1 MMSEEEEAT
10 ERRFEE
16 GEIVA
21 KVSIVAMLCLTIL
34 KGLVGWY
41 YNSVALWADAVN
53 SFSDI
58 FASALVLSGL
68 HLTGRKPSD
77 RFPYG
82 YYRAENL
89 ASFIVSLLVIFS
101 GAEIIWESIGTLIQP
116 MEIVGNILPLAAAAI
131 SASTYY
137 ALARYKK
144 SVGKR
149 IGSQS
154 LVADSKHSKA
164 DVYASL
170 LVFAGIGLSLLGIG
184 IVEVAVA
191 LIVGVYVVKEG
202 LELSKESV
210 LTLMDASPYPD
221 KSKEMKQVAEEIPGV
236 LDIHDMRL
244 RQAGPVIFAEA
255 HITVVRNLSIEEAH
269 ALSDKIE
276 EELRRVVPDLETV
289 TIHMDPEESHTLRVA
304 VPVEADEGRDSRVLK
319 HFGRIPVFGVADLED
334 EKIENL
340 HFVHNPGH
348 EADRRRGVKTVD
360 ALSQESV
367 DAVVVGDIGRS
378 PFDML
383 RGRFITIFR
392 LPDGVKDLE
401 AVLDMVAKDEL
412 DRMVEP
418 PESRGEGREDTRRG
432 GNGND

>member
-1 MMSEEEEAT
+1 MKQDEEGT

-16 GEIVA
+16 GETVA
-21 KVSIVAMLCLTIL
+21 KVSILAMLCLTVL
-34 KGLVGWY
+34 KGFIGWH

-58 FASALVLSGL
+58 FGSALVLSGL

-89 ASFIVSLLVIFS
+89 ASFIVSLMVIFS
-101 GAEIIWESIGTLIQP
+101 GAEIIWESARTLIQP
-116 MEIVGNILPLAAAAI
+116 VEIVGSILPLAAAAI
-131 SASTYY
+131 SACTYY
-137 ALARYKK
+137 ILARYKE
-144 SVGKR
+144 SVGER

-154 LVADSKHSKA
+154 LVADSKHSQA
-164 DVYASL
+164 DVYASM
-170 LVFAGIGLSLLGIG
+170 LVFAGIGLSILGMG
-184 IVEVAVA
+184 IIEVAVA
-191 LIVGVYVVKEG
+191 LLVGIYVVKEG
-202 LELSKESV
+202 LEIARGSV

-221 KSKEMKQVAEEIPGV
+221 KSEEMKEVAKEIPGV

-255 HITVVRNLSIEEAH
+255 HITVVKNLSIEEAH
-269 ALSDKIE
+269 ALADRIE
-276 EELRRVVPDLETV
+276 KELMRVVPDLETV

-304 VPVEADEGRDSRVLK
+304 VPVEADEGKYSRVLR
-319 HFGRIPVFGVADLED
+319 HFGRIPAFGVADLED
-334 EKIENL
+334 GEINNL
-340 HFVHNPGH
+340 HLVHNPGH
-348 EADRRRGVKTVD
+348 EVDRRRGVKTVEI
-360 ALSQESV
+360 LSEENV

-392 LPDGVKDLE
+392 LPDDGTNLE
-401 AVLDMVAKDEL
+401 AVLNMVANDEL

-418 PESRGEGREDTRRG
+418 PESRGEGHNDAQKG
-432 GNGND
+432 VKGND